1 MRTTSTLAMSATAL
15 LALSRSCE
23 VAAFRANASGVIGRS
38 LSHLVGGG
46 SGKTCD
52 APSKPAAGGLD
63 TSRTGVKRGLF
74 SKLFGGASEGI
85 DYSTL
90 KGALRVEACCCFD
103 VPSHIGGQRPA

>member
-1 MRTTSTLAMSATAL
+1 MRTTSTLAMSAAAL
-15 LALSRSCE
+15 LALRSCE
-23 VAAFRANASGVIGRS
+23 VSAFRANASGVFGRS

-52 APSKPAAGGLD
+52 ALSSSGRKPAAGGLD

-90 KGALRVEACCCFD
+90 KGACEWAVLL
-103 VPSHIGGQRPA
+103 